1 MTMHLHHPSLSLAG
15 KRKGK
20 VKFRSAAEAQ
30 RARQLA
36 ADWEDLKQRHG
47 VPKKEKPVT
56 KIFEPLHTAYK
67 LTAPPGRETARVG
80 RSVPDNHVGAVSS
93 KPRQQYTGDK
103 MLGIGTLHKSNAVPI
118 FSDEEAKDQARMRR
132 G

>member
-1 MTMHLHHPSLSLAG
+1 MTMHLHHPSLSLSG

-20 VKFRSAAEAQ
+20 IKFRNAEEAQ

-56 KIFEPLHTAYK
+56 KIFEPLHTSYK
-67 LTAPPGRETARVG
+67 LTAPPGRQIARVG

-93 KPRQQYTGDK
+93 KPRQHYTGDK